1 LEGEDPHHPFATTIF
16 CSFTID
22 LMYSSSLNPLAFKL
36 IRNGIR
42 YRYLRAT
49 GNSAKPQALSIE
61 ITQRCISQCIMCNIW
76 KSREVDLPVKDWI
89 SLLCSPFFSDLR
101 EIDLTG
107 GEPFL
112 REDLMEL
119 INGLSQLKDGNL
131 RRIKSLAIT
140 TNGFLTHRILKF
152 TEEMIE
158 ILAPKEIDLVMVLGM
173 DGMESTHDKIRNY
186 PEAWTKVHQTIQGL
200 RHLRTITQHVVIGL
214 KTTVLPQ
221 NVDQLEK
228 ISSYA
233 EENGIFTIIS
243 PCIITENRYRNIDR
257 KKDLVFSEDEIERMI
272 LFYKSGHFRW
282 DFHRSRLVH
291 FLETGV
297 MKKPCSAGF
306 NYLFIRSNGEVY
318 PCPLIK
324 VGFGNIKEAGIKD
337 LFLSKVA
344 SSFRRK
350 VGRYAECKI
359 CTEPGLER
367 YALPFEGFT
376 YLSLMMKMGKR
387 DFLKLHHHMGLD
399 KYFS

>member
-1 LEGEDPHHPFATTIF
+1 
-16 CSFTID
+16 
-22 LMYSSSLNPLAFKL
+22 
-36 IRNGIR
+36 
-42 YRYLRAT
+42 
-49 GNSAKPQALSIE
+49 
-61 ITQRCISQCIMCNIW
+61 MCNIW
-76 KSREVDLPVKDWI
+76 KSREVDLSVRDWI
-89 SLLCSPFFSDLR
+89 DLLCSSIFSDLR

-112 REDLMEL
+112 REDLLEW
-119 INGLSQLKDGNL
+119 IDGLSQLKDGNL
-131 RRIKSLAIT
+131 GKIKSLAIT
-140 TNGFLTHRILKF
+140 TNGFLTHRILQFSEKI
-152 TEEMIE
+152 IE
-158 ILAPKEIDLVMVLGM
+158 KLAAKEIDLVMVLGM
-173 DGMESTHDKIRNY
+173 DGMEGTHDKIRNY
-186 PEAWTKVHQTIQGL
+186 REAWTKVHHTIQGL
-200 RHLRTITQHVVIGL
+200 RHLRTGMQNLVIGL

-221 NVDQLEK
+221 NVDQLRR
-228 ISSYA
+228 ISAYA

-243 PCIITENRYRNIDR
+243 PCIITENRYRNIDH
-257 KKDLVFSEDEIERMI
+257 KKDLVFSEDEKEKMI
-272 LFYKSGHFRW
+272 LFYKSGHFQW

-324 VGFGNIKEAGIKD
+324 VGFGNIKETGIKD
-337 LFLSKVA
+337 LFFSKVA

-350 VGRYAECKI
+350 VGRYPECKI

-376 YLSLMMKMGKR
+376 YLSLMAKMGKR
-387 DFLKLHHHMGLD
+387 DFLKLHHPMGLN